1 MTDTQHTRI
10 LGALPASRW
19 HRPNLRYFA
28 PVDGGEGATPTDPP
42 AGQQPPAG
50 DQPPAGTPAPS
61 DPAGDD
67 TPPWSAEEYD
77 REKAWKKIQAQKA
90 DLDAERSKRAQAIKE
105 AETAAEKRAAEKAY
119 KDIGKTLGVITED
132 ETPTV
137 EGLSQALQDKD
148 QTLTTA
154 QAENQALR
162 IENAILRHADR
173 FGGDVDAL
181 TDSESFKKK
190 LKELD
195 STADDH
201 AAQVE
206 ALVKTTVESN
216 ARYRKVQVA
225 PKSSDGDPAP
235 TGGAPT
241 GEKTVD
247 DIRKERQNRRG
258 LKS

>member
-1 MTDTQHTRI
+1 MTTTQKPRV
-10 LGALPASRW
+10 LGALPASPY
-19 HRPNLRYFA
+19 HRPHFRYFA
-28 PVDGGEGATPTDPP
+28 PVDGGEGAAPTDPP
-42 AGQQPPAG
+42 APPAPE
-50 DQPPAGTPAPS
+50 PPAPT
-61 DPAGDD
+61 DPAAPPADPASDD
-67 TPPWSAEEYD
+67 TPPWSSDEYD

-90 DLDAERSKRAQAIKE
+90 DLDAERAKREKAIKD

-119 KDIGKTLGVITED
+119 KEIGKTLGVVTED

-148 QTLTTA
+148 QTLTAA
-154 QAENQALR
+154 QADNHTLR

-190 LKELD
+190 LSELD
-195 STADDH
+195 TKADDH

-206 ALVKTTVESN
+206 ALIKSTIESN

-225 PKSSDGDPAP
+225 PKSSDGDPSPA
-235 TGGAPT
+235 GGPPT
-241 GEKTVD
+241 GEKSID
-247 DIRKERQNRRG
+247 DLRKDRQNRRG
-258 LKS
+258 IES